1 MFISALQVVST
12 LKKLLTDEE
21 LDDGLFESEVSP
33 TKILSLAIQFALEV
47 IHIYPLLQYTLFP
60 FEKEF
65 ITISLA

>member
-1 MFISALQVVST
+1 MKISHILIVSALQVVST

-47 IHIYPLLQYTLFP
+47 IHIYPLL
-60 FEKEF
+60 
-65 ITISLA
+65 